1 MAFHNLHI
9 TRLFGAFCL
18 AAIALSWSFKHA
30 HAAGEESL
38 QAFTNEIEVTD
49 IFPGA
54 QSFGDFIEDPKA
66 REILDDDNQVIG
78 HAILNTDYLASVGYS
93 GKPIFIVIGIDTEG
107 EIRGAKMVKHSEP
120 IVLAGIPISK
130 INSFIENYAGRT
142 VTEFA
147 SGSDPGTADIIA
159 SATVTV
165 IVIDDSIR
173 RSALQFAQARGLAG
187 LSSNVKQ
194 ARYAID
200 ETQDRA
206 SDWQE
211 LLGDGSVRRMLLN
224 VGEVNAAFEE
234 TGHPRANR
242 RRLDGAPEDVFI
254 DLYAALVSVPTI
266 GRNLLGDAEYELLRD
281 RLSEDQHAV
290 LIMANGQYSFRG
302 SGFVRGG
309 IFDRFQMM
317 QNNSSWLFRDKAYKR
332 IGALGGE
339 NAPEFSEIGLFL
351 LPQNE
356 GFDPVAPWRIQLLIN
371 RAVGPLDKIFINRNL
386 SYQLPQSYLRP
397 IEDKAPAAIG
407 SGIHAGMADGALWK
421 QIWQARTVEIVI
433 LGIALMALT
442 IIFYSQMWLARR
454 PHLLKGIRAGFLL
467 FTLIFIGF
475 YAGAQLSIVNV
486 FTFFQSM
493 ISGFSWD
500 YFLRDP
506 LIFILWFGVA
516 AALIFWGRGA
526 FCGWLCPFGALQELF
541 NMGAKR
547 LKIPQIE
554 VPWVI
559 HERLWP
565 IKYIIFLS
573 LFGLSLYSLPLA
585 EEWAEIEPFKTAIV
599 LKFAREW
606 PYIIY
611 AATLLSIGLFIERFF
626 CRYLCPLGAALA
638 LPGRMRIND
647 WLKRYKDCG
656 SPCQRCAKECMVQAI
671 HPEGHINPNE
681 CLYCLHCQELYS
693 CGHRCPVVAKKWA
706 RREKIAR
713 MAQPMTHLGETK

>member
-1 MAFHNLHI
+1 MAFRNLNI
-9 TRLFGAFCL
+9 SQFIGTLCL
-18 AAIALSWSFKHA
+18 AFLALAWLGGQA
-30 HAAGEESL
+30 YAASDESL
-38 QAFTNEIEVTD
+38 QAFTDNVD
-49 IFPGA
+49 IADIYPGA
-54 QSFGDFIEDPKA
+54 QSFGAILEDPKA
-66 REILDDDNQVIG
+66 REILDSDNRVIG
-78 HAILNTDYLASVGYS
+78 HAILNTDYLASIGYS
-93 GKPIFIVIGIDTEG
+93 GKPIFILIGIDSQG
-107 EIRGAKMVKHSEP
+107 KIHGAKMVKHSEP

-130 INSFIENYAGRT
+130 IDNFIENYAGRM
-142 VTEFA
+142 VSEFA
-147 SGSDPGTADIIA
+147 SESNAGTADIIA

-173 RSALQFAQARGLAG
+173 RSALQFAQARGLVG
-187 LSSNVKQ
+187 LPRNIQK
-194 ARYAID
+194 AHFTID
-200 ETQDRA
+200 KTQNEIE
-206 SDWQE
+206 SWQT
-211 LLGDGSVRRMLLN
+211 LLGDGSIRRMLLN
-224 VGEVNAAFEE
+224 VGEVNTAFEE

-266 GRNLLGDAEYELLRD
+266 GRSLLGDAEYELLRN
-281 RLSEDQHAV
+281 RLSDDQHAI

-317 QNNSSWLFRDKAYKR
+317 QGNSSWLFRDKAYKR
-332 IGALGGE
+332 IGALESEG
-339 NAPEFSEIGLFL
+339 APEFSEIGLFL
-351 LPQNE
+351 LPENE
-356 GFDPVAPWRIQLLIN
+356 GFDPASPWRIQLLIN
-371 RAVGPLDKIFINRNL
+371 RAVGALDKIFINRNL
-386 SYQLPQSYLRP
+386 SYQLPQNYLQP
-397 IEDKAPAAIG
+397 IEDKPPVAV
-407 SGIHAGMADGALWK
+407 HAGIVDGGLWK
-421 QIWQARTVEIVI
+421 QIWQARTVEIII
-433 LGIALMALT
+433 LGFALISLT
-442 IIFYSQMWLARR
+442 IIFYSQMWLASR
-454 PHLLKGIRAGFLL
+454 PRLLKSVRAGYLL

-475 YAGAQLSIVNV
+475 YTGAQLSIVNI
-486 FTFFQSM
+486 FTFFQSL
-493 ISGFSWD
+493 ITGFSWD

-526 FCGWLCPFGALQELF
+526 FCGWLCPFGALQELL

-606 PYIIY
+606 PYVIY
-611 AATLLSIGLFIERFF
+611 AATLLSVGLFIERFF

-693 CGHRCPVVAKKWA
+693 CGHRCPVVAKKKA

-713 MAQPMTHLGETK
+713 MGQPIL